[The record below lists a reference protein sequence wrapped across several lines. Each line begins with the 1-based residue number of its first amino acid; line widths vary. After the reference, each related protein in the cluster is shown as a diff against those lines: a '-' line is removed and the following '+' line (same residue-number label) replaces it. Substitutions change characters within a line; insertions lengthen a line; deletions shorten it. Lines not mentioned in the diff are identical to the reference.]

1 MRLQSLWINLDFQL
15 PEWMLQVAKITL
27 SSEQFNEI
35 NSSRQIA
42 IARVKSQRLV
52 QSASKKII
60 TKTANF
66 FDSIEEIEF
75 EALVEEIR
83 LLGFQR
89 GSEVSSYIVRRR
101 LGLKYQNISGHLEM
115 SMNVDT
121 WTFDGGFPPSIY
133 SRLCTELGLK
143 NSGSSARPSRFISY
157 KALNNDG
164 R

>member
-121 WTFDGGFPPSIY
+121 
-133 SRLCTELGLK
+133 K
-143 NSGSSARPSRFISY
+143 NQRVKS
-157 KALNNDG
+157 
-164 R
+164 